1 MSVQAKT
8 KPVVLVAEDD
18 EDILALVVF
27 DLEDEG
33 YEVLTARN
41 GKEAISL
48 AFDRL
53 PDLILLD
60 VAMPGLD
67 GYEVTRRL
75 RAEESTRGTP
85 VVLLT
90 ARAQVRDV
98 ILGFEAGA
106 NDYVTKPFRPDELP
120 HPPARRPRAPLAIE
134 NRPGH
139 PGRGSAERAPP
150 KGDFSGGSYRFH
162 TAFAPLL
169 STPVAD
175 DVIDLAHRREKERKW
190 RAFTECGKRET
201 ARRWPGG

>member
-41 GKEAISL
+41 GMDAVDL
-48 AFDRL
+48 ALARR

-75 RAEESTRGTP
+75 RADESTRGTP

-90 ARAQVRDV
+90 ARAQVKDV
-98 ILGFEAGA
+98 IAGFEAGA
-106 NDYVTKPFRPDELP
+106 NDYVTKPFRPDELRTRL
-120 HPPARRPRAPLAIE
+120 HAALGRR
-134 NRPGH
+134 
-139 PGRGSAERAPP
+139 
-150 KGDFSGGSYRFH
+150 
-162 TAFAPLL
+162 
-169 STPVAD
+169 
-175 DVIDLAHRREKERKW
+175 
-190 RAFTECGKRET
+190 
-201 ARRWPGG
+201 

>member
-90 ARAQVRDV
+90 ARAQVKDV

-106 NDYVTKPFRPDELP
+106 NDYVTKPFRPDELRTRL
-120 HPPARRPRAPLAIE
+120 HAAL
-134 NRPGH
+134 
-139 PGRGSAERAPP
+139 GR
-150 KGDFSGGSYRFH
+150 H
-162 TAFAPLL
+162 
-169 STPVAD
+169 
-175 DVIDLAHRREKERKW
+175 
-190 RAFTECGKRET
+190 
-201 ARRWPGG
+201 

>member
-1 MSVQAKT
+1 VSVQAKT

-33 YEVLTARN
+33 YEVLKARN

-67 GYEVTRRL
+67 GYDVTLRL
-75 RAEESTRGTP
+75 RADESTRGIP

-90 ARAQVRDV
+90 ARAQVKDV

-106 NDYVTKPFRPDELP
+106 NDYVTKPFRPDELRTRL
-120 HPPARRPRAPLAIE
+120 HAALGRR
-134 NRPGH
+134 
-139 PGRGSAERAPP
+139 
-150 KGDFSGGSYRFH
+150 
-162 TAFAPLL
+162 
-169 STPVAD
+169 
-175 DVIDLAHRREKERKW
+175 
-190 RAFTECGKRET
+190 
-201 ARRWPGG
+201 

>member
-1 MSVQAKT
+1 MSVQAKI

-41 GKEAISL
+41 GKEAIRL
-48 AFDRL
+48 AFERL

-75 RAEESTRGTP
+75 RADESTRGTP

-106 NDYVTKPFRPDELP
+106 NDYVTKPFRPDELRTRL
-120 HPPARRPRAPLAIE
+120 HAALGRR
-134 NRPGH
+134 
-139 PGRGSAERAPP
+139 
-150 KGDFSGGSYRFH
+150 
-162 TAFAPLL
+162 
-169 STPVAD
+169 
-175 DVIDLAHRREKERKW
+175 
-190 RAFTECGKRET
+190 
-201 ARRWPGG
+201 

>member
-75 RAEESTRGTP
+75 RADESTRGTP

-90 ARAQVRDV
+90 ARAQVKDV

-106 NDYVTKPFRPDELP
+106 NDYVTKPFRPDELRTRL
-120 HPPARRPRAPLAIE
+120 HAALGRR
-134 NRPGH
+134 
-139 PGRGSAERAPP
+139 
-150 KGDFSGGSYRFH
+150 
-162 TAFAPLL
+162 
-169 STPVAD
+169 
-175 DVIDLAHRREKERKW
+175 
-190 RAFTECGKRET
+190 
-201 ARRWPGG
+201 

>member
-1 MSVQAKT
+1 VSVQAKT

-41 GKEAISL
+41 GTEAIRL
-48 AFDRL
+48 AFERL

-75 RAEESTRGTP
+75 RADEATRGTP

-90 ARAQVRDV
+90 ARAQVKDV

-106 NDYVTKPFRPDELP
+106 NDYVTKPFKPEELRTRL
-120 HPPARRPRAPLAIE
+120 HAALGRR
-134 NRPGH
+134 
-139 PGRGSAERAPP
+139 
-150 KGDFSGGSYRFH
+150 
-162 TAFAPLL
+162 
-169 STPVAD
+169 
-175 DVIDLAHRREKERKW
+175 
-190 RAFTECGKRET
+190 
-201 ARRWPGG
+201 

>member
-1 MSVQAKT
+1 MSAQAKI

-41 GKEAISL
+41 GKDAIRL
-48 AFDRL
+48 AFERL

-75 RAEESTRGTP
+75 RADESTRGTP

-106 NDYVTKPFRPDELP
+106 NDYVTKPFRPDELRTRL
-120 HPPARRPRAPLAIE
+120 HAALGRR
-134 NRPGH
+134 
-139 PGRGSAERAPP
+139 
-150 KGDFSGGSYRFH
+150 
-162 TAFAPLL
+162 
-169 STPVAD
+169 
-175 DVIDLAHRREKERKW
+175 
-190 RAFTECGKRET
+190 
-201 ARRWPGG
+201 

>member
-90 ARAQVRDV
+90 ARAQVKDV

-106 NDYVTKPFRPDELP
+106 NDYVTKPFRPDELRTRL
-120 HPPARRPRAPLAIE
+120 HAALGRR
-134 NRPGH
+134 
-139 PGRGSAERAPP
+139 
-150 KGDFSGGSYRFH
+150 
-162 TAFAPLL
+162 
-169 STPVAD
+169 
-175 DVIDLAHRREKERKW
+175 
-190 RAFTECGKRET
+190 
-201 ARRWPGG
+201 

>member
-1 MSVQAKT
+1 VSVRAKT

-41 GKEAISL
+41 GAEAIRL
-48 AFDRL
+48 AFERL

-75 RAEESTRGTP
+75 RADESTRGTP

-98 ILGFEAGA
+98 ITGFEAGA
-106 NDYVTKPFRPDELP
+106 NDYVTKPFKPEELRTRL
-120 HPPARRPRAPLAIE
+120 HAALGRR
-134 NRPGH
+134 
-139 PGRGSAERAPP
+139 
-150 KGDFSGGSYRFH
+150 
-162 TAFAPLL
+162 
-169 STPVAD
+169 
-175 DVIDLAHRREKERKW
+175 
-190 RAFTECGKRET
+190 
-201 ARRWPGG
+201 

>member
-1 MSVQAKT
+1 VSAQAKI

-41 GKEAISL
+41 GKDAIRL
-48 AFDRL
+48 AFERL

-75 RAEESTRGTP
+75 RADESTRGTP

-106 NDYVTKPFRPDELP
+106 NDYVTKPFRPDELRTRL
-120 HPPARRPRAPLAIE
+120 HAALGRR
-134 NRPGH
+134 
-139 PGRGSAERAPP
+139 
-150 KGDFSGGSYRFH
+150 
-162 TAFAPLL
+162 
-169 STPVAD
+169 
-175 DVIDLAHRREKERKW
+175 
-190 RAFTECGKRET
+190 
-201 ARRWPGG
+201 